1 MYMSQL
7 TYRYLASN
15 QVSLIADLANN
26 ITEYRPVYQRTIQ
39 LYRGIDNT
47 ISFEIKN
54 SDQKS
59 IKEISNEIFE
69 LAGLAKD
76 RKLKVADLKG
86 ATFTISSLSGIG
98 GKFFTPIINPPEVG
112 ILGLSKTFNH
122 VSLKDGEVKESKQMP
137 VSLSYDH
144 RVINGA
150 YAAKFITEFSAQLN
164 RIQYLEDT
172 FNNA

>member
-1 MYMSQL
+1 MRFL
-7 TYRYLASN
+7 
-15 QVSLIADLANN
+15 SLLN
-26 ITEYRPVYQRTIQ
+26 RQ
-39 LYRGIDNT
+39 
-47 ISFEIKN
+47 
-54 SDQKS
+54 
-59 IKEISNEIFE
+59 
-69 LAGLAKD
+69 
-76 RKLKVADLKG
+76 
-86 ATFTISSLSGIG
+86 
-98 GKFFTPIINPPEVG
+98 
-112 ILGLSKTFNH
+112 TFNH